1 MKSELFQFKT
11 QLNADASDVF
21 EWHKRP
27 GAFEAL
33 SPPWMDVKVL
43 ERSGGIRDGGKVAL
57 EVSCGPVKLRWK
69 LEHRNYVEGKQFQD
83 VQIAGPFDKWTHTH
97 SFQDTN
103 GGCVLEDSIEF
114 RMPWMTVP
122 GLPVA
127 QVFMSEL
134 QRMFNYRQDVLANQI
149 SLATNTRETM
159 KIAVSGS
166 HGLVGS
172 ALTPLLTI
180 QGNQV
185 RRMIR
190 QTGEVF
196 EPDIAWNPALDW
208 DGRAALDGVDA
219 VIHLAGEN
227 IASRWNAEKKREIRD
242 SRINATRALSE
253 SLATMKNPPKT
264 FICASAIGYYG
275 DRGDEILDETST
287 AGTGFLSDLAA
298 DWENATSAARDA
310 GIRVINLRLG
320 IVLSPRGGA
329 LAKMLPPFQM
339 GAGGL
344 VGSGKQY
351 MSWIAIDDVAGAILH
366 CLADHNISGPVNIV
380 APNAVTNEQYTRAL
394 GAVLHRPTFCPV
406 PEFGAR
412 LAFGEMADALLLSS
426 TRVAPNKLLD
436 SGYRFMYPDIEV
448 ALHHVLGK

>member
-11 QLNADASDVF
+11 ELNADASDVF

-43 ERSGGIRDGGKVAL
+43 ERSGGIRDGGVVAL
-57 EVSCGPVKLRWK
+57 EVSCGPVKLHWK

-97 SFQDTN
+97 SFRDTTA
-103 GGCVLEDSIEF
+103 GCVLEDNIEF
-114 RMPWMTVP
+114 RMPWTPVP
-122 GLPVA
+122 LPVA
-127 QVFMSEL
+127 RLFMAEL
-134 QRMFNYRQDVLANQI
+134 QRMFSYRQDVLSNQL
-149 SLATNTRETM
+149 SLASNNGETM
-159 KIAVSGS
+159 RIAVSGS

-172 ALTPLLTI
+172 ALVPLLSI

-185 RRMIR
+185 RRMLR
-190 QTGEVF
+190 QADGVF

-208 DGRAALDGVDA
+208 DGRAALEGVSA
-219 VIHLAGEN
+219 VVHLAGEN
-227 IASRWNAEKKREIRD
+227 IASRWDEKKKREIRD

-253 SLATMKNPPKT
+253 NLARMKSPPTT

-287 AGTGFLSDLAA
+287 AGSGFLSELAA
-298 DWENATSAARDA
+298 DWEGATSVARDA
-310 GIRVINLRLG
+310 GIRVVNLRLG

-339 GAGGL
+339 GAGG
-344 VGSGKQY
+344 VIGSGKQY

-366 CLADHNISGPVNIV
+366 CLADQKISGPVNVV
-380 APNAVTNEQYTRAL
+380 APNAVTNSGFTRAL

-406 PEFGAR
+406 PDFAAR

-426 TRVAPNKLLD
+426 TRVVPNKLVA
-436 SGYRFMYPDIEV
+436 SGYHFMYPDIEA